1 VLGRAGNAGAQIF
14 AHLWVRGLKPES
26 GCAEI
31 YYLILS
37 EKIVSDFCSLC
48 QFADPE
54 GILYFCGLAQA

>member
-1 VLGRAGNAGAQIF
+1 MF
-14 AHLWVRGLKPES
+14 AHLWVGQLKPES

-48 QFADPE
+48 QFADQE

>member
-1 VLGRAGNAGAQIF
+1 MF
-14 AHLWVRGLKPES
+14 AHLWVGQLKPES

-37 EKIVSDFCSLC
+37 GKFVSDFSSLC